1 MDTDLII
8 FLLVVGG
15 RFLLPLLIFRYPLPG
30 ILIALVLDGIDQTIF
45 QLFTDLPLDGYQSYD
60 KALDIYYLTLAYI
73 STFRNWTNKS
83 AFDISR
89 FLFYYRM
96 VGTTL
101 YEFLRAGIIL
111 LLFPN
116 TFEYFFI
123 FYEVVRLRWNPDRLV
138 KKRLVLVAAAIW
150 VFIKLPQEYWI
161 HIAKLDTT
169 DVLKE
174 HVFHV
179 PLDAGIG
186 EIVSQ
191 NPWVIPAI
199 LILAALIF
207 AGAKLLLNKL
217 PAADWKLHLD
227 VDKQLDNSK
236 LKIIDKPAKISWK
249 NTELIEKIVMV
260 SLISIIF
267 TQMLPNVETTG
278 IKVVALVL
286 ALILSNT
293 VVSNWLTSGGM
304 KWESVG
310 KEFVVMGLVNY
321 GLLLTYVGVMGYVNG
336 IPNILTVLFFTLLVT
351 LLVTLYNRYRKIH
364 NARFG

>member
-15 RFLLPLLIFRYPLPG
+15 RFLIPLLIFRYPLPG
-30 ILIALVLDGIDQTIF
+30 ILLALILDGVDQTIF

-83 AFDISR
+83 AFEVSR

-96 VGTTL
+96 IGTTL
-101 YEFLRAGIIL
+101 YEFLRAGLVL
-111 LLFPN
+111 LIFPN

-123 FYEVVRLRWNPDRLV
+123 FYEIVRLRWNPDRLT
-138 KKRLVLVAAAIW
+138 KKRLISVAGAIW

-169 DVLKE
+169 DMLKE
-174 HVFHV
+174 HIFNV
-179 PLDAGIG
+179 PLDAGVS
-186 EIVSQ
+186 EIISK
-191 NPWVIPAI
+191 NPWVVPVLVAI
-199 LILAALIF
+199 TIMVF
-207 AGAKLLLNKL
+207 AGVKLLLRKL
-217 PAADWKLHLD
+217 PSPDWKLHFD
-227 VDKQLDNSK
+227 VDKNLDNNK
-236 LKIIDKPAKISWK
+236 LKIVHKPARISWGNK
-249 NTELIEKIVMV
+249 ELVEKVIMV

-267 TQMLPNVETTG
+267 TQMLPHVETTG
-278 IKVVALVL
+278 LRVVFLVL
-286 ALILSNT
+286 TLVLSNT
-293 VVSNWLTSGGM
+293 IINNWLVGGGL

-310 KEFVVMGLVNY
+310 KEFIVMGLVNY
-321 GLLLTYVGVMGYVNG
+321 GLLLTYVGMLGYIDG

-351 LLVTLYNRYRKIH
+351 LLVTLYNRYRKVH
-364 NARFG
+364 NARFV